1 MDDKIDFYND
11 INKYS
16 TNIIKNYDI
25 NTKLDLQQYNDN
37 NIVKLLLKWKSCF
50 EFLGK
55 NPLFIS
61 KPIQKI
67 IYCILSDCSI
77 INYINKTLTN
87 LSLYDE
93 LQQDFWGFDVVIN
106 INSIIK
112 IKLFNVCDRMVI
124 MDCTKY
130 PIYKIYHLYNL
141 SMIKDLYKT
150 SKINFDIIKRDMC
163 LVPMFVSNIN
173 NLFNDFKKL
182 SASNF
187 NMNLKRNM
195 MFVESY
201 VKRVKVLEDQI
212 LKVQNELFDMYNKK
226 LKK

>member
-1 MDDKIDFYND
+1 
-11 INKYS
+11 
-16 TNIIKNYDI
+16 
-25 NTKLDLQQYNDN
+25 
-37 NIVKLLLKWKSCF
+37 
-50 EFLGK
+50 
-55 NPLFIS
+55 
-61 KPIQKI
+61 
-67 IYCILSDCSI
+67 
-77 INYINKTLTN
+77 
-87 LSLYDE
+87 LYDE